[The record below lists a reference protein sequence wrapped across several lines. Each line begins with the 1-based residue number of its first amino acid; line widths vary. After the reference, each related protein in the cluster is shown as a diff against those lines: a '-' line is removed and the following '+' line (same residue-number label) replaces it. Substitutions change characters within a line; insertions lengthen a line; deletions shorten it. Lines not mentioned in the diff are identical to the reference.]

1 MLTIFLVL
9 LCLWVGS
16 NPKCLPNNIIV
27 SKMLPLGH
35 QLHRKHVMQ
44 RIQRFVGYNLHL
56 QRFCCKQLNR
66 QASKERFGLRN
77 NLSLSQERSCSSPS
91 INLHS
96 RCSALYVNILAKI
109 DDLTEKHKVQYFN
122 IRHFFVTNMYIFF
135 KKWCEMARKLVKSLF
150 SAIKITD
157 LTMKISLWIFAR
169 TDLRVFKFAHNCST
183 FDRGCLVNA
192 HFPQR
197 GLNLKSCVLPIFLQ
211 EP

>member
-44 RIQRFVGYNLHL
+44 RIQRWVGYNLHL

-77 NLSLSQERSCSSPS
+77 NLSLSQKRSCSSPS
-91 INLHS
+91 INLRS

-109 DDLTEKHKVQYFN
+109 DGPTEKHKVQY
-122 IRHFFVTNMYIFF
+122 ITSQIF
-135 KKWCEMARKLVKSLF
+135 
-150 SAIKITD
+150 
-157 LTMKISLWIFAR
+157 
-169 TDLRVFKFAHNCST
+169 
-183 FDRGCLVNA
+183 
-192 HFPQR
+192 
-197 GLNLKSCVLPIFLQ
+197 LPPLYFLQ
-211 EP
+211 EMVRNGKKIGQIFSCDKNIQPNYENFSVNIRKNWSTCI